1 MRSFFKDDDEQSR
14 CRKVETETVR
24 DDTVN
29 CLNRVGV
36 SGSRAG
42 RVFVSEPGGSV
53 FLPTHRRSELFFSFF
68 HFCVCLSNRFYAR
81 PVGRCRRPFCCNCE
95 SPRAIKKEKKRA
107 IVFDPV
113 IVTYHK
119 SAHVS
124 GITFSFP
131 PVSIVRPC
139 FVRRW
144 TCFSFL
150 LLLRFAF
157 GQITDDVLHVRY
169 RPLALAFSKR
179 AHFDWRIG
187 WNPYR
192 NIPPPPSSAPI
203 PRGK

>member
-53 FLPTHRRSELFFSFF
+53 FLPTHRRSELFLVFF
-68 HFCVCLSNRFYAR
+68 FISVCVFRIDFTLAPLAVVGARFVATASHR
-81 PVGRCRRPFCCNCE
+81 GQ
-95 SPRAIKKEKKRA
+95 SKKKKKRA

-192 NIPPPPSSAPI
+192 NIPPPSSAPI